1 MTNSYAL
8 KEKSFQTKNETR
20 KKQIRCARLIGSCL
34 FATAIFS
41 LAVAFPTLA
50 HASVES
56 SLTAVQEKL
65 VGTLLPLAAM
75 CGLVIAGLSFVAGH
89 PNARQHLVYAI
100 VGAIVGFGSESIVAF
115 IRNLIH

>member
-1 MTNSYAL
+1 MKNSFIS
-8 KEKSFQTKNETR
+8 KEKNSR
-20 KKQIRCARLIGSCL
+20 K
-34 FATAIFS
+34 ATAKKAALITALS
-41 LAVAFPTLA
+41 VLAVGSAILLSPACAF
-50 HASVES
+50 ASVES

-75 CGLVIAGLSFVAGH
+75 CGLVVAGLSFVMGH
-89 PNARQHLVYAI
+89 ANARQHLVYAI